1 MEKWPWK
8 INKILIKVEV
18 GDEVLAGGGW
28 VIRSWVGRVDW
39 KRRKRESKWKEKVK
53 KISGKNRIRNF
64 LSLKA
69 VGVSKRT
76 MN

>member
-1 MEKWPWK
+1 M
-8 INKILIKVEV
+8 KVD
-18 GDEVLAGGGW
+18 DEVLAGGGW
-28 VIRSWVGRVDW
+28 VTENWVGRVDR

-53 KISGKNRIRNF
+53 KIYRENRIRNF